1 MIRFLAAL
9 FASLFRSPAGA
20 TVAEGPKPAMPVV
33 AVGEVRMW
41 PALTPV
47 DRDVLT
53 RTLFGEAGNETD
65 AGQIAV
71 IHSIRNRLLRGPA
84 RRFGGT
90 PAEVCQK
97 PWQFSC
103 WNMNDPMRAR
113 LLALKPD
120 SATYQRLADIVDLA
134 WDMPDSIGGADH
146 YYASYIA
153 KPRWAEPPARMT
165 ARHGVHMFF
174 AGVA

>member
-1 MIRFLAAL
+1 MIAAILAFLRGLLARPPGAA
-9 FASLFRSPAGA
+9 
-20 TVAEGPKPAMPVV
+20 VAEGPLPVPPPP
-33 AVGEVRMW
+33 W
-41 PALTPV
+41 PALTPN

-53 RTLFGEAGNETD
+53 RTLFGEAGNETE

-71 IHSIRNRLLRGPA
+71 IHAIRNRLLRGPPW
-84 RRFGGT
+84 RFGGT

-103 WNMNDPMRAR
+103 WNANDPMRAR
-113 LLALKPD
+113 LIALKVDGPD
-120 SATYQRLADIVDLA
+120 YLRLSAVVDRAWAMADTV
-134 WDMPDSIGGADH
+134 GKADH

-153 KPRWAEPPARMT
+153 KPAWAMPPAYVT
-165 ARHGVHMFF
+165 VRHGVHAFY

>member
-1 MIRFLAAL
+1 MSFLAR
-9 FASLFRSPAGA
+9 LFRRAPVKTTEA
-20 TVAEGPKPAMPVV
+20 PKPEIPVV
-33 AVGEVRMW
+33 AVGDW
-41 PALTPV
+41 PHPWPRLTAV
-47 DRDVLT
+47 DRDILT

-97 PWQFSC
+97 PWQYSC
-103 WNMNDPMRAR
+103 WNANDPMLPRMQR
-113 LLALKPD
+113 LRPD
-120 SATYQRLADIVDLA
+120 SPTYQRLAELVDRA
-134 WDMPDSIGGADH
+134 WEMPDTIDGADH

-165 ARHGVHMFF
+165 AKRGVHMFF
-174 AGVA
+174 ANVR